1 MTRKDFVLIANII
14 NHLNFKDENKELIAK
29 EFADNLK
36 ATNAAFDKQ
45 RFIEAC
51 MKKK

>member
-1 MTRKDFVLIANII
+1 MTRKDFVLIADII
-14 NHLNFKDENKELIAK
+14 NSLNFDENKKEFIAK

-36 ATNAAFDKQ
+36 ATNVAFDKQ

-51 MKKK
+51 MKK